1 MNKLLLFLLY
11 VITEGSLLA
20 QNYEIG
26 DTLSVVAFNGL
37 NLREEPG
44 KDRRKITLLEIGEK
58 VIVVKKDEIL
68 LDSVFGFYGN
78 WIKVHSLKDNE
89 EGFVFDAF
97 VSRYPVLK
105 EFKTLNKIKPISSE
119 SVDVYQFMPEFL
131 EEYALRSFTKV
142 SCELEYFNGS
152 DDSYAHK
159 MILSKLN
166 TGDLLIKH
174 YYSESGSMELE
185 LQNPR
190 ISEVYYLVL
199 NLLNMLPNE
208 IYKIDDNALRNPKYE
223 QSIEYNCVA
232 EAGTQCIVKTI
243 RKDKNTI
250 SIFFYWGY

>member
-1 MNKLLLFLLY
+1 MKIQFLIICY
-11 VITEGSLLA
+11 IISYSSLISE
-20 QNYEIG
+20 NYKIG
-26 DTLSVVAFNGL
+26 DTLFVVSMNGL
-37 NLREEPG
+37 NLRQTPVETGIKCSKLETG
-44 KDRRKITLLEIGEK
+44 DKIIVIDNKELLT
-58 VIVVKKDEIL
+58 
-68 LDSVFGFYGN
+68 DSIFGFKGK
-78 WIKVHSLKDNE
+78 WVKVKSISQDTH
-89 EGFVFDAF
+89 GYVFDAF

-105 EFKTLNKIKPISSE
+105 EFKTLNKIKPISIE
-119 SVDVYQFMPEFL
+119 SVDVYEFMPEFL
-131 EEYALRSFTKV
+131 EEYALRSFNKEG
-142 SCELEYFNGS
+142 CELEYFNGS
-152 DDSYAHK
+152 DGSSAHK

-174 YYSESGSMELE
+174 YYSESGAMELE

-199 NLLNMLPNE
+199 NLLKLLPNE
-208 IYKIDDNALRNPKYE
+208 IYQIDDNALRNPKYE